1 MAAIQTGVKNDLA
14 PKLIVDESLGATS
27 QDDVTSAAGSVYM
40 VQIDATA
47 GSPTTSEPAC
57 YVKMVDASSATVGST
72 SADIILYAPI
82 GKITSYVIN
91 GGWAFSSGLSIWAV
105 TSAAVSGNVS
115 PTSSVKVTIFSS

>member
-1 MAAIQTGVKNDLA
+1 MSAVVTTVLNDLA
-14 PKLIVDESLGATS
+14 PKLIVDESLGASS
-27 QDDVTSAAGSVYM
+27 QDNITGTTGSVYM

-57 YVKMVDASSATVGST
+57 YVKIVDATSATVGTT
-72 SADIILYAPI
+72 SADMILYAPI

-91 GGWAFSSGLSIWAV
+91 GGWAYSTGLSIWAV

-115 PTSSVKVTIFSS
+115 PTSSVKVTVFSS

>member
-1 MAAIQTGVKNDLA
+1 MAAVITGVTNDLA

-27 QDDVTSAAGSVYM
+27 QNNVTGTTGSVYL

-57 YVKMVDASSATVGST
+57 YVKFVDASSATVGTT
-72 SADIILYAPI
+72 SADMILYAPI
-82 GKITSYVIN
+82 GTTTSYVIN
-91 GGWAFSSGLSIWAV
+91 GGWAYSTALTFWAV

-115 PTSSVKVTIFSS
+115 PTSNVKVTIFSS